1 MSQDMVRNRKCGELD
16 EPFMPRGHG
25 GRRVTAGITKWKDLI
40 RGLSLLFKKLY
51 FEIIIDSHAVVRNNP
66 ERSHIPLTQRVGVF
80 ISLYVQI

>member
-40 RGLSLLFKKLY
+40 ESFFAFL
-51 FEIIIDSHAVVRNNP
+51 EN
-66 ERSHIPLTQRVGVF
+66 F
-80 ISLYVQI
+80 ILK